1 MCCILEYRLRP
12 LPPTS
17 WARFPSIH
25 IHICIYTYIYIYTHT
40 DIYIYVGIHI
50 YSHRSSI
57 FDRHHEDHH
66 QHYYDHYHHICSW
79 QTCSKKSWQC
89 VCWITPGKLCLG
101 SLLGN
106 YVLHQPLETVCCQ
119 LWSSAFGSRVL
130 VPGFGPTG
138 PMAHGPLG
146 QDVLHHVWHTV
157 CCISAWKL
165 CVASPLHTCTPI

>member
-1 MCCILEYRLRP
+1 MGASGRLGSHLGRLGPHFGPKALTQRRPHKRTKKRLKNRVQKQGDGGRELECGDQVKQPIPRKP
-12 LPPTS
+12 
-17 WARFPSIH
+17 W
-25 IHICIYTYIYIYTHT
+25 
-40 DIYIYVGIHI
+40 
-50 YSHRSSI
+50 
-57 FDRHHEDHH
+57 
-66 QHYYDHYHHICSW
+66 QH
-79 QTCSKKSWQC
+79 

-119 LWSSAFGSRVL
+119 LWSSAFGSPVL

-146 QDVLHHVWHTV
+146 QDVLHHVWHTM

-165 CVASPLHTCTPI
+165 CVASPLGDDGGV